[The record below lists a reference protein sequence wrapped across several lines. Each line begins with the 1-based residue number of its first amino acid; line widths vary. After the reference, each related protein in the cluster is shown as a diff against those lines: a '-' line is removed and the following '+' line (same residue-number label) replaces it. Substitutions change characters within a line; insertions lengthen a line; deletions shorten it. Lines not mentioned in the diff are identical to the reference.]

1 VTDKDRRRLE
11 QLFNMLGSA
20 NVNEREAARQK
31 IDELLTK
38 HRKTWNDVLDLLQSG
53 GSDQWTAAYD
63 DDRSAD
69 QAAEDAVNAGLP
81 EAAVKAPS
89 ALDRF
94 KSRELC
100 CGRLTRAEISQRNL
114 CLEAS
119 AHSASLR
126 R

>member
-1 VTDKDRRRLE
+1 MTDKDRRRLE

-89 ALDRF
+89 ALDLVHF
-94 KSRELC
+94 VISEFLDT
-100 CGRLTRAEISQRNL
+100 GEHETTAIALWILHTYRA
-114 CLEAS
+114 
-119 AHSASLR
+119 
-126 R
+126 